1 MAALAAGE
9 RPDGPPAGAE
19 PLLVVRGKGDAAGY
33 LGYVGALGECYDGD
47 GALLGRVDA
56 DSLECGDAHDAYLGR
71 VEANAMG
78 GDDLVL
84 DADDD
89 IVAVLDKGLG
99 AIKDATGAS
108 TLAELSRRG
117 ACATNAGD
125 EVADFDGFHYGY
137 LPVVALYVLFVR
149 PGLLEGTA
157 EDAEHLALSAADL
170 AALAA
175 DAKTARDAADAA
187 DAAS

>member
-1 MAALAAGE
+1 M
-9 RPDGPPAGAE
+9 
-19 PLLVVRGKGDAAGY
+19 
-33 LGYVGALGECYDGD
+33 
-47 GALLGRVDA
+47 DA

-71 VEANAMG
+71 VEANDMG

-84 DADDD
+84 DADDE